1 MVNAM
6 SAGGIVGLILALVFV
21 IGGSMLLFAT
31 RYKKCPSDRVLVV
44 YGKVGKAK
52 DGAKASSLCIH
63 GGARL
68 IIPLIQSFAYL
79 ELKPI
84 SISVDL
90 KNALSRQNIR
100 VDIPSNFTIGISTEP
115 GIMENAAERLLGLP
129 ELQIKSLAEDIILGQ
144 LRLIVATMEIEEINA
159 DRDKFLEAV
168 AWNVETEL
176 KKIGLRLINVNVK
189 DISDESGY
197 IDALGR
203 EAAAKA
209 INDARRSVAEK
220 NREGAIGEANAQS
233 DQRIKVADADS
244 LAIVGENKAKEA
256 IADANATLMERQAE
270 AKKRAEAATKVQTA
284 KALEEGYEAERVA
297 ELKRAEKEKATQEAN
312 ILVAER
318 TEKARKEISAEAEA
332 ERLRRVAKGEAD
344 AMFAKLDAQAR
355 GGMEILTQQAHG
367 FEALIKAGGNAT
379 AAVNLLLA
387 DKIEEIA
394 RIQAEAIKNIKID
407 KITVWDSGKGEN
419 GNSSTANFVSGLYKS
434 VPPLQ
439 DVFKQ
444 AGLDVPTFLGSER
457 KE

>member
-1 MVNAM
+1 
-6 SAGGIVGLILALVFV
+6 
-21 IGGSMLLFAT
+21 MLLFAT